1 MIKYLIEKEFKQ
13 IRRNSVIPRMVM
25 GMTIMM
31 IVILPWAADFE
42 IKNIHISVVDK
53 DHSTVSSRLIRKI
66 ESSGYF
72 KLVQV
77 ANSTQEAMP
86 LVEANQSDL
95 ILEIAPDFEK
105 TLIREGVADVMIQ
118 ANAVNNTKGGLGSSY
133 LTQILGN
140 FATEIRSE
148 WSQTSGVVT
157 PSVQVV
163 SQNRFNPHLNYKV
176 FMVPGLMAMLLTM
189 LGGFLPALNIVGE
202 KEKGTIE
209 QINVTPVGKF
219 TFILAKLIPYWAML
233 FVVLTLAFV
242 LAYLVYGL
250 VPVGHYGTAYLMAGI
265 YVFAITGLGLLVS
278 NFSSTMQQ
286 AMFVMYFFVVVL
298 LLMSGLFTPITSM
311 PQWAQNI
318 TLFNPMR
325 YFIQAIRMIFLKG
338 SGLHELTTQL
348 GALSL
353 FALFFNSLAIIS
365 YRKNS

>member
-133 LTQILGN
+133 LTQILGD

-148 WSQTSGVVT
+148 WSQTSEW
-157 PSVQVV
+157 
-163 SQNRFNPHLNYKV
+163 
-176 FMVPGLMAMLLTM
+176 
-189 LGGFLPALNIVGE
+189 LPR
-202 KEKGTIE
+202 
-209 QINVTPVGKF
+209 
-219 TFILAKLIPYWAML
+219 
-233 FVVLTLAFV
+233 
-242 LAYLVYGL
+242 
-250 VPVGHYGTAYLMAGI
+250 
-265 YVFAITGLGLLVS
+265 
-278 NFSSTMQQ
+278 
-286 AMFVMYFFVVVL
+286 
-298 LLMSGLFTPITSM
+298 
-311 PQWAQNI
+311 
-318 TLFNPMR
+318 R
-325 YFIQAIRMIFLKG
+325 YR
-338 SGLHELTTQL
+338 
-348 GALSL
+348 
-353 FALFFNSLAIIS
+353 
-365 YRKNS
+365 